1 MTRMAGSVKGISSFL
16 NLKPGYGNI
25 GGQGIQDTAQE
36 IATIMQGNEM
46 AADAGLNA
54 VTDTTSAKNFG
65 SSINSIAGYEAGA
78 DIFGSVMDNVVTPL
92 GNVAISKFGKPKD
105 TTQGTTFGTFG
116 DYSGGLKNYDPGVW
130 TTNLRFGK
138 S

>member
-16 NLKPGYGNI
+16 NLKPGYGDI

-36 IATIMQGNEM
+36 IATIMQGNAM
-46 AADAGLNA
+46 AANAGLKA
-54 VTDTTSAKNFG
+54 EADIASAKHYG
-65 SSINSIAGYEAGA
+65 SAQRSIGNSQANAA
-78 DIFGSVMDNVVTPL
+78 IFGGAMSAL
-92 GNVAISKFGKPKD
+92 GNIGSAAITKFGKPKD
-105 TTQGTTFGTFG
+105 TTPFPTQGTTLG